1 MSVRNNRLTGMLFV
15 GYDKRKSGGH
25 QDAFI
30 STLKLFLLL
39 FSICFSLY
47 MSRVLSSEQSERV
60 RLSTLKLFLLL
71 VLATGTAILAT
82 LLAST
87 VAQDRLTNRQQLKKT
102 LRYKGLDKERLMRY
116 LAALGLSVF
125 YLGVVTMDMMQ
136 IHAYSS
142 CIGVYREVRG
152 SSTEFFREACA
163 TIALHLLRPVFCA
176 LIVAFSVK
184 FSRDQIYFYRTAAA
198 RYILIIMVTVVAWF
212 WLDSELTYATD
223 LYTEQ
228 DRMQLEKVNVSCSG
242 NDSHHHNNNNYNNN
256 NSSSNNIGTPD
267 HRTECLCKE
276 SDAFENVRKAGEI
289 LIPLSIEFSLLAL
302 ELFLHFFFNVRD
314 ATCNNFHSAVISKE
328 DEPGELDLAPIGYD
342 GGIAVVLPRRMPSE
356 SEDASIVDDTSV
368 KTRPVSVCDV
378 TASPTSG
385 LPNLAALHESS
396 VVLSRRQTIVTFV
409 GYGLSVFACVVY
421 MSLAIADACR
431 HSNFDHEAG
440 LRIAYLGFI
449 IVFFLVSI
457 VLLLIGFHATENF
470 KYKSTKSFGGFEM
483 LILVTSV
490 VMFLSKFLQMSSA
503 VFVSHGSVKQDLDGD
518 GYSESFQHWTVL
530 EIVKE
535 LVGVVHVYLQTIFM
549 FRCLCLDRPACKDP
563 ENVSYR
569 MYKQVLLYLIFMN
582 FDFWIVNTFAV
593 IHNEVIYRTAG
604 DYFTSSYGT
613 LLHLLYPFAPF
624 YRFNSGLVFLKMF
637 YET

>member
-1 MSVRNNRLTGMLFV
+1 MSVRNNKLSGMLFV
-15 GYDKRKSGGH
+15 GYDKRKSGGR

-198 RYILIIMVTVVAWF
+198 RYVLIIMVTVVAWF

-228 DRMQLEKVNVSCSG
+228 DRMQLENVNVSCSG
-242 NDSHHHNNNNYNNN
+242 NSSHHHNN
-256 NSSSNNIGTPD
+256 NNIGTPD

-342 GGIAVVLPRRMPSE
+342 GGVAVVLPRRLPSE

-385 LPNLAALHESS
+385 LPNLTALHESS
-396 VVLSRRQTIVTFV
+396 VVLSRRQTIAKFV
-409 GYGLSVFACVVY
+409 GYGLSLFASLVY
-421 MSLAIADACR
+421 ISLAIADACR
-431 HSNFDHEAG
+431 HTPLEQEISFR
-440 LRIAYLGFI
+440 LAYLI
-449 IVFFLVSI
+449 
-457 VLLLIGFHATENF
+457 LLIIIFITALVFMLVGFSVTVGF
-470 KYKSTKSFGGFEM
+470 RFRQTRGFGGFEF
-483 LILVTSV
+483 LILLTSAAMFVNKVIPLTSTVFVTS
-490 VMFLSKFLQMSSA
+490 
-503 VFVSHGSVKQDLDGD
+503 GSVTNER
-518 GYSESFQHWTVL
+518 ESVNQTNSLYHLNAL
-530 EIVKE
+530 EIVINI
-535 LVGVVHVYLQTIFM
+535 LGILQVYFQTLFM
-549 FRCLCLDRPACKDP
+549 FRCLCLDKPACKDKQK
-563 ENVSYR
+563 STYR
-569 MYKQVLLYLIFMN
+569 FYKQIIFFLIFVN
-582 FDFWIVNTFAV
+582 LVFWLVNTFAV
-593 IHNEVIYRTAG
+593 IHNEILYRSAG
-604 DYFTSSYGT
+604 DYLNKNYEI
-613 LLHLLYPFAPF
+613 LRHLLYPFAPF
-624 YRFNSGLVFLKMF
+624 YRFNSCLVFVRLF
-637 YET
+637 FET